1 MAEIRFREIQDL
13 LGEDLDNGEGL
24 HYEEK
29 IIDSLSIDSDVS
41 EEAIEIIL
49 GISELMSEETSVA
62 FCYLDRVLYAR
73 IFDGE
78 RYVFPLPF
86 MLDDECNAE
95 GACINLAAYSRRELV
110 PLIISDVP
118 RDELEFLC
126 SIFSHIDA
134 FCYEDDDDSF
144 FVKVNNECDML
155 EEIPTVEL
163 DGITLDELCDDDK
176 EKYAELCRDRNLNKY
191 WGYDADVDNPDGNA
205 DFYLNVVRR
214 EMDDGVALTLAAR
227 ENGALVGEATL
238 YDFDYRGGASIAVR
252 VLPSYH
258 SRGIG
263 SRTLKA
269 LIELARE
276 IGLTEIRTEVLIEN
290 ENSIKMTSKYM
301 NEIMRTE
308 SKVLFALS
316 L

>member
-1 MAEIRFREIQDL
+1 MENAEGFD
-13 LGEDLDNGEGL
+13 
-24 HYEEK
+24 YEK
-29 IIDSLSIDSDVS
+29 GIIDSLGIDPDVS
-41 EEAIEIIL
+41 EDAIDIIMS
-49 GISELMSEETSVA
+49 ISEMMTEDTSAA
-62 FCYLDRVLYAR
+62 FFYLDRVLYAR

-86 MLDDECNAE
+86 MLDGDCDAE
-95 GACINLAAYSRRELV
+95 TACLNLAAYARRELV

-118 RDELEFLC
+118 RDEIEFLC
-126 SIFSHIDA
+126 GIFPHIDA

-155 EEIPTVEL
+155 EEIPTLEIN
-163 DGITLDELCDDDK
+163 GITLDMLRDEDK
-176 EKYAELCRDRNLNKY
+176 EVYAELCRDRNLNKY
-191 WGYDADVDNPDGNA
+191 WGYDADVDNPDGDA
-205 DFYLNVVRR
+205 DFYLNVVER
-214 EMDDGVALTLAAR
+214 EINDGVALTLASR
-227 ENGALVGEATL
+227 ENGELVGEATI

-290 ENSIKMTSKYM
+290 ENSIKMTSKHM